1 MNPNNGPAANPDQ
14 SNANTQLPPQENGW
28 LKIPRGWRRNTTPQE
43 AAVES
48 SSSSVDG
55 EKDIPP
61 AEKWSLGILND
72 KRTEEVPGMLIATIH
87 SAVI

>member
-1 MNPNNGPAANPDQ
+1 MNPNNDPAANPNQ
-14 SNANTQLPPQENGW
+14 GNANTQLPTQKNTW
-28 LKIPRGWRRNTTPQE
+28 LKMPRGWRRNTMPQE

-48 SSSSVDG
+48 ASSSVDG

-72 KRTEEVPGMLIATIH
+72 KRTEEVPGMPIVTTP
-87 SAVI
+87 

>member
-1 MNPNNGPAANPDQ
+1 M
-14 SNANTQLPPQENGW
+14 
-28 LKIPRGWRRNTTPQE
+28 PQE

-61 AEKWSLGILND
+61 AERWSLGILND

-87 SAVI
+87 

>member
-1 MNPNNGPAANPDQ
+1 M
-14 SNANTQLPPQENGW
+14 
-28 LKIPRGWRRNTTPQE
+28 PQE

-48 SSSSVDG
+48 SSSSVDD

-72 KRTEEVPGMLIATIH
+72 KRTEEVPGMPIATIH
-87 SAVI
+87 WAVI

>member
-1 MNPNNGPAANPDQ
+1 MNLNGGSAANPDQ
-14 SNANTQLPPQENGW
+14 YNANTKLPTWKNAW
-28 LKIPRGWRRNTTPQE
+28 LKMPRGWRRNTILHE

-55 EKDIPP
+55 EKDTPP

-72 KRTEEVPGMLIATIH
+72 KRTEEVPGMSIPTIH